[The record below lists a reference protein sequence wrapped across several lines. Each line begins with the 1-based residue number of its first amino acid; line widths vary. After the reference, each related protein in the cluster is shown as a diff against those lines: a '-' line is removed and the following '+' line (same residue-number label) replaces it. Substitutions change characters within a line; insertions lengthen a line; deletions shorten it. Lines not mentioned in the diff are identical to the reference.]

1 MSIWYFDPWKDSR
14 SASSMTLMAGYE
26 AFTSFRT
33 RTRRE
38 GTAGRASPTGVSKLR
53 ASDPSPIKSTSSAV
67 VLLQVI
73 RSLAM
78 EKTKRK
84 KSEQPARWT
93 HRTTELLVR
102 LSLSRWELLAQC

>member
-1 MSIWYFDPWKDSR
+1 MSMRYFDPWKDSR

-38 GTAGRASPTGVSKLR
+38 GRAGGVLARGVSKLR
-53 ASDPSPIKSTSSAV
+53 TSDPSPIKSTSSAV

-73 RSLAM
+73 RSLAIAKDQEE
-78 EKTKRK
+78 EKRATA
-84 KSEQPARWT
+84 SVDTSYYQT
-93 HRTTELLVR
+93 IGELLVYR
-102 LSLSRWELLAQC
+102 GG